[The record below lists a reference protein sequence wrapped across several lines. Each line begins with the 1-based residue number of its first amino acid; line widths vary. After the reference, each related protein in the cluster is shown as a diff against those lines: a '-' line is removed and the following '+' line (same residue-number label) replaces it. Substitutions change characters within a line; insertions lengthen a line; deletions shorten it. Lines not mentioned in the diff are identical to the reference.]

1 MNSIQSI
8 TRGAVTSW
16 RSQSNA
22 IRIMRLF
29 LGVTWIYAGWDKAS
43 DPGFL
48 TKGSP
53 TFIGT
58 QLAAFAQNS
67 PIGFLLNHT
76 IEHAT
81 QVGIFVMLSEF
92 AIGFAT
98 LLFVAPTSAAFG
110 GFAMATG
117 LWLSSSF
124 HTTPYFLASDSA
136 YAILWLAYLLL
147 LIGNR
152 RMPSFSIERRGAIRT
167 GAIGAIAVIAS
178 FAGRAF
184 PKASAASTSA
194 KSTAKASGK
203 QIIKLADLKVGA
215 TYNFTHSSQGV
226 PAVLFRT
233 KAGVFA
239 YSAICTH
246 QGCTVSYNSTSK
258 HLKCPCHGAEFDPA
272 NGAKAVAGPTQTP
285 LSKIKVAVSG
295 AWVVE
300 A

>member
-1 MNSIQSI
+1 MNSLQSI
-8 TRGAVTSW
+8 SRGAFSSW
-16 RSQSNA
+16 RTQSNGQ
-22 IRIMRLF
+22 RVMRLF
-29 LGVTWIYAGWDKAS
+29 LGITWAYAGWDKAS

-48 TKGSP
+48 TEGAP
-53 TFIGT
+53 TFIGS
-58 QLAAFAQNS
+58 QLAAYAQSS
-67 PIGFLLNHT
+67 PIGSLLNHT

-81 QVGIFVMLSEF
+81 IVGTFVMISEF

-98 LLFVAPTSAAFG
+98 LLSVAPKSAAFG

-124 HTTPYFLASDSA
+124 HTSPYFLASDSA
-136 YAILWLAYLLL
+136 YAILWLAYLLHMN
-147 LIGNR
+147 GKSK
-152 RMPSFSIERRGAIRT
+152 MTSFNIERRGVIRT
-167 GAIGAIAVIAS
+167 GAIGAIAVVAS

-184 PKASAASTSA
+184 PKAAAASSSA
-194 KSTAKASGK
+194 KSTAKAGK
-203 QIIKLADLKVGA
+203 GQIIKLADLKVGA
-215 TYNFTHSSQGV
+215 TYNFTHSTQGI

-233 KAGVFA
+233 KVGVFA

-246 QGCTVSYNSTSK
+246 QGCTVAYDSASK

-272 NGAKAVAGPTQTP
+272 NGAKAIAGPTKTA
-285 LSKIKVAVSG
+285 LAKVKVAVTG

>member
-1 MNSIQSI
+1 MNSLQSI
-8 TRGAVTSW
+8 SRSAVTSW

-22 IRIMRLF
+22 LRIMRLF
-29 LGVTWIYAGWDKAS
+29 LGMTWVYAGWDKAS

-48 TKGSP
+48 KQGSP

-67 PIGFLLNHT
+67 PIGSFLNHT
-76 IEHAT
+76 IEHAAL
-81 QVGIFVMLSEF
+81 VGGFVMISEF

-98 LLFVAPTSAAFG
+98 LLFVAPTSAALG

-152 RMPSFSIERRGAIRT
+152 RMPSFNIERRGAIRT
-167 GAIGAIAVIAS
+167 GAVGALAVLAS
-178 FAGRAF
+178 FAGRSF

-194 KSTAKASGK
+194 KSTSKAAGK
-203 QIIKLADLKVGA
+203 QIIKLADLKVGG
-215 TYNFTHSSQGV
+215 TYNFTHSTQGI

-233 KAGVFA
+233 KTGVFA

-246 QGCTVSYNSTSK
+246 QGCTVSYNASSK

-272 NGAKAVAGPTQTP
+272 NGAKAVAGPTNTP
-285 LSKIKVAVSG
+285 LSKVKVAISG

>member
-1 MNSIQSI
+1 MNSLRSI
-8 TRGAVTSW
+8 SRSAVTSW

-22 IRIMRLF
+22 LRIMRLF

-48 TKGSP
+48 NQGSP
-53 TFIGT
+53 TYIGT
-58 QLAAFAQNS
+58 QLAAFAQSS

-76 IEHAT
+76 IEHAVL
-81 QVGIFVMLSEF
+81 VGAFVMVAEF

-98 LLFVAPTSAAFG
+98 LLFVAPNSAAFG

-124 HTTPYFLASDSA
+124 HTTPYFLAGDSA

-152 RMPSFSIERRGAIRT
+152 RMPSFNIERRGAIRT
-167 GAIGAIAVIAS
+167 GVVASLAVLAS

-184 PKASAASTSA
+184 PKATAASNSA
-194 KSTAKASGK
+194 QSSAKASGK
-203 QIIKLADLKVGA
+203 QIIKLADMKVGK
-215 TYNFTHSSQGV
+215 TYNFIHSSQGV
-226 PAVLFRT
+226 PAILFRT
-233 KAGVFA
+233 KTGVFA

-246 QGCTVSYNSTSK
+246 QGCTVSYNASSK
-258 HLKCPCHGAEFDPA
+258 RLKCPCHGAEFDPLKSA
-272 NGAKAVAGPTQTP
+272 RPVSGPAESPLAKV
-285 LSKIKVAVSG
+285 KVAVSG
-295 AWVVE
+295 AWIVE

>member
-1 MNSIQSI
+1 MI
-8 TRGAVTSW
+8 
-16 RSQSNA
+16 
-22 IRIMRLF
+22 
-29 LGVTWIYAGWDKAS
+29 
-43 DPGFL
+43 
-48 TKGSP
+48 
-53 TFIGT
+53 
-58 QLAAFAQNS
+58 
-67 PIGFLLNHT
+67 
-76 IEHAT
+76 
-81 QVGIFVMLSEF
+81 SEF

-98 LLFVAPTSAAFG
+98 LLFVAPNSAAFG

-152 RMPSFSIERRGAIRT
+152 RMPSFNIERRGAIRT
-167 GAIGAIAVIAS
+167 GVVGALAVVAS
-178 FAGRAF
+178 FAGQAF
-184 PKASAASTSA
+184 PKASAASSSA

-203 QIIKLADLKVGA
+203 QIIKLADLKVGG
-215 TYNFTHSSQGV
+215 TFNFTHSSQGI

-246 QGCTVSYNSTSK
+246 QGCTVSYNASSK

-272 NGAKAVAGPTQTP
+272 NGAKAVAGPTNTP
-285 LSKIKVAVSG
+285 LAKVRVAVSG

>member
-1 MNSIQSI
+1 MNSLQSI
-8 TRGAVTSW
+8 SRSAVTSW

-22 IRIMRLF
+22 LRIMRLF
-29 LGVTWIYAGWDKAS
+29 LGATWVYAGWDKAS

-53 TFIGT
+53 TYIGT

-76 IEHAT
+76 VERAT
-81 QVGIFVMLSEF
+81 LVGGFVMISEF
-92 AIGFAT
+92 AIGIAT
-98 LLFVAPTSAAFG
+98 LLSVAPNTAAFG

-152 RMPSFSIERRGAIRT
+152 RMPSINFERRGVIRT
-167 GAIGAIAVIAS
+167 GIVGAFAVIAS

-194 KSTAKASGK
+194 KSTSKASGK
-203 QIIKLADLKVGA
+203 QIIKLADLKVGG
-215 TYNFTHSSQGV
+215 TYNFTHSTQGV

-233 KAGVFA
+233 KTGVFA

-246 QGCTVSYNSTSK
+246 QGCTVSYNSSTK
-258 HLKCPCHGAEFDPA
+258 RLKCPCHGAEFDPA
-272 NGAKAVAGPTQTP
+272 NGAKAVAGPTNTP
-285 LSKIKVAVSG
+285 LSKVKVVVSG
-295 AWVVE
+295 EWVVE

>member
-48 TKGSP
+48 TKGCP

-98 LLFVAPTSAAFG
+98 LLSVAPTSAAFG

-152 RMPSFSIERRGAIRT
+152 RMPTFSIERRGAIRT

-215 TYNFTHSSQGV
+215 TFNFTHSSQGV

>member
-1 MNSIQSI
+1 
-8 TRGAVTSW
+8 
-16 RSQSNA
+16 
-22 IRIMRLF
+22 
-29 LGVTWIYAGWDKAS
+29 
-43 DPGFL
+43 
-48 TKGSP
+48 
-53 TFIGT
+53 
-58 QLAAFAQNS
+58 
-67 PIGFLLNHT
+67 
-76 IEHAT
+76 
-81 QVGIFVMLSEF
+81 
-92 AIGFAT
+92 
-98 LLFVAPTSAAFG
+98 
-110 GFAMATG
+110 MATG

-167 GAIGAIAVIAS
+167 FAIGVVAVIAS

-184 PKASAASTSA
+184 PKANAASTSA

-215 TYNFTHSSQGV
+215 TFNFTHSSQGV

-246 QGCTVSYNSTSK
+246 QGCTVSYNSASK
-258 HLKCPCHGAEFDPA
+258 RLKCPCHGAEFDPA